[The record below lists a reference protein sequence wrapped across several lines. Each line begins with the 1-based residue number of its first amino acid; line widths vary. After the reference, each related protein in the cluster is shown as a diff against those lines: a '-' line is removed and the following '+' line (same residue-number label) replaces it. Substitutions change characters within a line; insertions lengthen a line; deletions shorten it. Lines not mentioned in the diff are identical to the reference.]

1 MVDKKN
7 KIPKRSGEHG
17 ISTGD
22 DVGAFLRQVA
32 TAPPPVNKSGSRGR
46 LIFAMDATASRQ
58 PSWDRAATIQGQMF
72 HETAAL
78 GGLDIQLVFY
88 RGFGEFKASRWTNK
102 EADLQTWM
110 TSVQC
115 RAGETQLSK
124 VLAHTANETAQNRVN
139 ALVFVGDCCEEDVDH
154 IGVKAGELGLKGVPA
169 FMFHEGNDDVAAFA
183 FREVARLTRGAYC
196 HFDASSAA
204 ALRDL
209 LAAVAVYAAGGR
221 MALENL
227 AEQQGGAVLQI
238 ANQMKGN
245 PS

>member
-1 MVDKKN
+1 MADKDRKV
-7 KIPKRSGEHG
+7 PDRSTTH
-17 ISTGD
+17 
-22 DVGAFLRQVA
+22 DVSPDADVSAFLRQVA
-32 TAPPPVNKSGSRGR
+32 TAPQRANKPGEHGR

-88 RGFGEFKASRWTNK
+88 RGFGEFKVSRWTDD

-124 VLAHTANETAQNRVN
+124 ILSHTANETTRKHVN
-139 ALVFVGDCCEEDVDH
+139 ALVFVGDSCEEDIDR

-169 FMFHEGNDDVAAFA
+169 FMFQEGSDGVAGFA

-196 HFDASSAA
+196 HFDSTSAA

-221 MALENL
+221 RALEDL
-227 AEQQGGAVLQI
+227 AARHGGAVLQI
-238 ANQMKGN
+238 ANQMKGG
-245 PS
+245 

>member
-1 MVDKKN
+1 MADNEN
-7 KIPKRSGEHG
+7 KVPKRSNEHS

-22 DVGAFLRQVA
+22 DVSAFLRQIA
-32 TAPPPVNKSGSRGR
+32 AAPPPANKSGSRGR

-72 HETAAL
+72 HETSAL

-124 VLAHTANETAQNRVN
+124 VLAHTANETARNRVN
-139 ALVFVGDCCEEDVDH
+139 ALVFVGDCCEEDVDR

-169 FMFHEGNDDVAAFA
+169 FMFHEGTDDVAAFA

-227 AEQQGGAVLQI
+227 AKQQGGTVLQI